1 MSYIATALD
10 FLFGCHH
17 RNLSRVFTIE
27 GHSYWVCCGC
37 GARFK
42 YALDTMSI
50 QQRDFSRPVPVACHA
65 GRLKSAS

>member
-17 RNLSRVFTIE
+17 SNLSRVFTID
-27 GHSYWVCCGC
+27 GHSYRVCCGC

-42 YALDTMSI
+42 YSLDTMSI
-50 QQRDFSRPVPVACHA
+50 QQRDFSRPVPARCHA
-65 GRLKSAS
+65 GALKSAS

>member
-17 RNLSRVFTIE
+17 SNLSRVFTIE
-27 GHSYWVCCGC
+27 GHSYRVCCGC

-42 YALDTMSI
+42 YSLDTMSI
-50 QQRDFSRPVPVACHA
+50 EQRDFSRPVPVACHA
-65 GRLKSAS
+65 GRLKGAS

>member
-17 RNLSRVFTIE
+17 SNLSSAFTID
-27 GHSYWVCCGC
+27 GHSYRVCCGC

-42 YALDTMSI
+42 YSLDTMSI
-50 QQRDFSRPVPVACHA
+50 QQRDFSRPCHPAVHA
-65 GRLKSAS
+65 GC